1 VNHPDLSEPGRGTG
15 ACLERSL
22 GESVLTLIDEA
33 NDRGAVFV
41 GQVRELGDK
50 HTAALALP
58 ATIRPTPIGGDGEL
72 LARVRLNWV

>member
-1 VNHPDLSEPGRGTG
+1 
-15 ACLERSL
+15 
-22 GESVLTLIDEA
+22 VLTLIDEA